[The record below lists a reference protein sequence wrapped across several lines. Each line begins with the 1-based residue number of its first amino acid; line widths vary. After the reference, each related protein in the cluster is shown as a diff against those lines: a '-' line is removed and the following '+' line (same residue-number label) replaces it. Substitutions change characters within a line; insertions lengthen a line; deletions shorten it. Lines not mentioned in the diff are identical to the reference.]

1 MTRLPLIALLA
12 LAACAAPD
20 TASLDTAAPA
30 AAQNAPAA
38 ASSPAGAFLARPADA
53 LVVDVRTPAEYASG
67 HVAGAQNV
75 DVNGGQFEASLDS
88 VDRARPVYLYCRSGS
103 RSAVAAEKLT
113 QMGFQTV
120 VNAGGFDALAA
131 AGAETE

>member
-1 MTRLPLIALLA
+1 MTRLSLVALLA
-12 LAACAAPD
+12 LGACSSPD
-20 TASLDTAAPA
+20 PTA
-30 AAQNAPAA
+30 AAQDVPADAASTPAA
-38 ASSPAGAFLARPADA
+38 AFLARPAEA

-88 VDRARPVYLYCRSGS
+88 VDRARPVYLYCRSGR
-103 RSAVAAEKLT
+103 RSAAAAETLT

-120 VNAGGFDALAA
+120 INSGGFDDLAA